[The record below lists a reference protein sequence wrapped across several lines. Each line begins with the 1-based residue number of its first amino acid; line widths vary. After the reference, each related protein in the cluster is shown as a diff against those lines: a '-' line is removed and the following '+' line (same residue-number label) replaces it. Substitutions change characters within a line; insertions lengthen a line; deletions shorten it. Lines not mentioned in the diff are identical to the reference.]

1 MSDVARPSR
10 TLPEWQRAILIGFVY
25 WLSLV
30 VVLEPGNIMRAAG
43 GLPVARE
50 ALRLV
55 GAGLLGA
62 SVTPLVFLLARRF
75 PIEGADRWSR
85 GGLHLI
91 AAAGIAVGLI
101 AVASVLARIAG
112 IDMRPLGPA
121 LVSQFA
127 ANGLLLFFAT
137 VVLDA
142 IAQALFFFRRAQDA
156 LDAPPPAH
164 NGYLTTVPV
173 KERGR
178 VSILELAQVGWIE
191 SQGNYLALHAGAA
204 THLIRATSIGFEA
217 SLDPDRF
224 VRIHRQTIVAL
235 DRIRKIAT
243 LPSGDATVTL
253 DDGTELRMSRAYRE
267 AVRAKVEKR

>member
-1 MSDVARPSR
+1 
-10 TLPEWQRAILIGFVY
+10 
-25 WLSLV
+25 
-30 VVLEPGNIMRAAG
+30 
-43 GLPVARE
+43 
-50 ALRLV
+50 
-55 GAGLLGA
+55 
-62 SVTPLVFLLARRF
+62 
-75 PIEGADRWSR
+75 
-85 GGLHLI
+85 
-91 AAAGIAVGLI
+91 LI
-101 AVASVLARIAG
+101 AVAGVLAGIAG

-137 VVLDA
+137 AVLDA

-156 LDAPPPAH
+156 LDAPAPAR

-178 VSILELAQVGWIE
+178 VTILELAQVGWIE
-191 SQGNYLALHAGAA
+191 SQGNYLALHAGAVE
-204 THLIRATSIGFEA
+204 HLIRATSIGFES
-217 SLDPDRF
+217 SLDPERF

-235 DRIRKIAT
+235 DRIREIAT

-267 AVRAKVEKR
+267 AVRAKIEKR